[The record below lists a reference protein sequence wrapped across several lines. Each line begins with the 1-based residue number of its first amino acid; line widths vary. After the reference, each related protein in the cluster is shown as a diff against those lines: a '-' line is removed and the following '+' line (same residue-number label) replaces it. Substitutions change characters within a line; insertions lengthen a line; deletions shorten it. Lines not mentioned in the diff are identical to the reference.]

1 MFFVSKKIDYALLAI
16 YYMMSKCYDS
26 TCSVKEIASEMNI
39 PEKFLF
45 HILKSLERA
54 GIVAARKGSK
64 GGYILL
70 KSPEEITFKDL
81 IEAVEGRIDL
91 IECAGRDVLCSREQ
105 CLFIPAW
112 KAIRKE
118 FLKILENMTIAKALS
133 KEFREKFSE

>member
-16 YYMMSKCYDS
+16 YYMIAKCYDS
-26 TCSVKEIASEMNI
+26 TCSVKEIATEMDI

-45 HILKSLERA
+45 HILKSLEKA

-70 KSPEEITFKDL
+70 RSPEEISFKDI

-91 IECAGRDVLCSREQ
+91 IECAGKDVLCSREH

-112 KAIRKE
+112 KSIRND
-118 FLKILENMTIAKALS
+118 FLKILEEMTVAKAIS
-133 KEFREKFSE
+133 KEFREKFGK